1 MNKNLDGRVIGVKRV
16 VDHGKISNALF
27 LRWTTSVTKIDS
39 RYYSNIV
46 ISGREENPM
55 CMWIDANKD
64 QPVTAFQLHFADF
77 VSKDG
82 QFPHDE
88 D

>member
-1 MNKNLDGRVIGVKRV
+1 MIGVKRV
-16 VDHGKISNALF
+16 VGHGKTSHALF
-27 LRWTTSVTKIDS
+27 LCWTASATKVDS

-46 ISGREENPM
+46 ISGQDENPM

-82 QFPHDE
+82 KFPHDE
-88 D
+88 N